1 MIRVE
6 VYLCKHGDVANKRQI
21 AHLTI
26 VNNGDGDYQNGK
38 YNAMAIYDNDGET
51 LPVVDIKHARKD
63 KVLWL
68 LKRTLDELLNE

>member
-21 AHLTI
+21 AHMTI
-26 VNNGDGDYQNGK
+26 VNNANGDYTNGE
-38 YNAMAIYDNDGET
+38 YNAMAVYDNDGET
-51 LPVVDIKHARKD
+51 LTAANIKHTRKD

-68 LKRTLDELLNE
+68 LKRALDNLLK